1 LVLGELKE
9 LSKAEELVLEWEV
22 ELLELGLVE

>member
-1 LVLGELKE
+1 VLGELKE

>member
-1 LVLGELKE
+1 VLGEVKE

>member
-1 LVLGELKE
+1 MVLGEVKE

>member
-1 LVLGELKE
+1 MLGELKE